1 MVASIP
7 ASAIVDINPNVISA
21 GGSGLDLVG
30 LVLTNSTRPPVG
42 SVLRFSSSADVS
54 TYFGPLSTE
63 ASLAAIYF
71 AGYNGA
77 DITPA
82 AMLFTQYPPGL
93 VAAYLRGGSLAAL
106 SLSQLQAI
114 APGTITMSIDG
125 RTVTSA
131 SINLG
136 AASSFS
142 NAATIIQTALADKD
156 ASFTGV
162 IAVTTGIL
170 TASGVTGTI
179 APGQTVTGGTTP
191 AGTVITSQ
199 IGGTIGGA
207 GTYQTNIVTAVAS
220 TAMTSGNT
228 TVTYDTVSG
237 GFVIAAGTPGATGTI
252 AFPTTSATA
261 TSLALTAATGAVTS
275 QGAAAATPATA
286 MTAVTDTTQDFASF
300 MTAFEPTTADK
311 VAFAAWVDG
320 QDNRFL
326 YAMYTSNIAATVVP
340 DVTTAAYQI
349 GLLGYSGTAPIYDAA
364 NGMSIAAFLMGAVAS
379 IDFEREEGRITA
391 AFRAGSGLIAGVTN
405 QTIASALRTN
415 GYNFYGAYATANDR
429 FTFFYPGSIL
439 GEFDWIDSY
448 VNQIWLNNAMQL
460 QLMTLVTSVG
470 SIPYNADGYALI
482 EAAMSDPVQAAVS
495 FGAIRAGVTLTTLQ
509 ALQVNTAAGRK
520 VSDVIEQRGWYIRVA
535 PASAAVRAAR
545 TSPPINLFYTDGGS
559 IQQITVSSV
568 LVQ

>member
-42 SVLRFSSSADVS
+42 SVLRFSSSIDVS

-71 AGYNGA
+71 AGYDGA

-82 AMLFTQYPPGL
+82 AMLFVQYPAAAVP
-93 VAAYLRGGSLAAL
+93 AYLRGGNLSGLTLA
-106 SLSQLQAI
+106 QLQAI
-114 APGTITMSIDG
+114 TPGTITLTIDG
-125 RTVTSA
+125 RTITSGT
-131 SINLG
+131 INL
-136 AASSFS
+136 ASASSFS

-156 ASFTGV
+156 AAFTGV

-170 TASGVTGTI
+170 TASAVTGTI
-179 APGQTVTGGTTP
+179 AVGQTVTGGTTP
-191 AGTVITSQ
+191 AGTVITAFLS
-199 IGGTIGGA
+199 GTPGGA

-220 TAMTSGNT
+220 TAMTAGNT
-228 TVTYDTVSG
+228 TVAYDTVSG
-237 GFVIAAGTPGATGTI
+237 GFVITAGTPGATGAI
-252 AFPTTSATA
+252 GYASSATA

-275 QGAAAATPATA
+275 QGAAAGVPATA

-300 MTAFEPTTADK
+300 MTAFEPSTADK

-326 YAMYTSNIAATVVP
+326 YAMYSSNIAATIVP
-340 DVTTAAYQI
+340 DTTTAVATI
-349 GLLGYSGTAPIYDAA
+349 RALNYSGTAPIYDAT
-364 NGMSIAAFLMGAVAS
+364 NGASIAAFLMGAVAS
-379 IDFEREEGRITA
+379 IDFERQEGRITA

-405 QTIASALRTN
+405 QSIASALRTN

-429 FTFFYPGSIL
+429 FTFFYPGSIV
-439 GEFDWIDSY
+439 GEFSWIDSY
-448 VNQIWLNNAMQL
+448 VNQVWLNNALQL
-460 QLMTLVTSVG
+460 QLMNLVTSVG

-482 EAAMSDPVQAAVS
+482 EAAMSDPVQAAVN
-495 FGAIRAGVTLTTLQ
+495 FGAIRPGVTLTTLQ

-545 TSPPINLFYTDGGS
+545 TSPPINLWYTDGGS